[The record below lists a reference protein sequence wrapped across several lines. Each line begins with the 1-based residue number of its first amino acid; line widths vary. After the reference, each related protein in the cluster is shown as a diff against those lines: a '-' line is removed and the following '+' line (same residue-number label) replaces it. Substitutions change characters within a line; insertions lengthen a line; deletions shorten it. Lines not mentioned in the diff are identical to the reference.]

1 MSAELIR
8 APEPVG
14 EGALADHPRQL
25 TDGFGRSF
33 PYLRLSLT
41 EACNF
46 RCSYCLPDGYQ
57 ADGRP
62 RFLQVEE
69 IARLVRAF
77 AALGMSKIRLTGG
90 EPSLRKDL
98 DEIIAT
104 VAAVPGIRKVAI
116 TTNGTLLPR
125 RLPGWHRAGLTAL
138 NVSMD
143 SLQRERFKTIT
154 GHDRLPEIEQG
165 LALAQALGLPAI
177 KLNAV
182 LLRGLND
189 DELPQWMDY
198 LRDRPFS
205 VRFIE
210 LMRTGDNE
218 AYFQRHHLRADVVI
232 EQLLACGMQLQDEGE
247 LAAEFAASTTLAG
260 PRAADAGPAR
270 EYSHPDHR
278 GTVGIIAPYSRDF
291 CKGCNRLRVTAK
303 GDLRLCLFGE
313 FGVPLRP
320 LLQSDDD
327 HDALLAR
334 ITTQLGLKAAGHG
347 LHQGQTGLIPH
358 LASIGG

>member
-1 MSAELIR
+1 MS
-8 APEPVG
+8 
-14 EGALADHPRQL
+14 QL

-62 RFLQVEE
+62 RFLQVDE

-143 SLQRERFKTIT
+143 SLQRERFRTIT

-210 LMRTGDNE
+210 LDAHRRQRSLFPAPPPARRRGDRAAAGAGWHE
-218 AYFQRHHLRADVVI
+218 RRARPTPARRASSATRPSRQHRHHRPV
-232 EQLLACGMQLQDEGE
+232 
-247 LAAEFAASTTLAG
+247 FA
-260 PRAADAGPAR
+260 
-270 EYSHPDHR
+270 
-278 GTVGIIAPYSRDF
+278 
-291 CKGCNRLRVTAK
+291 
-303 GDLRLCLFGE
+303 
-313 FGVPLRP
+313 
-320 LLQSDDD
+320 
-327 HDALLAR
+327 
-334 ITTQLGLKAAGHG
+334 
-347 LHQGQTGLIPH
+347 
-358 LASIGG
+358 

>member
-1 MSAELIR
+1 MDEQGK
-8 APEPVG
+8 EVMT
-14 EGALADHPRQL
+14 QL
-25 TDGFGRSF
+25 TDGFGRRF

-46 RCSYCLPDGYQ
+46 QCSYCLPDGYQ

-62 RFLQVEE
+62 RFLDVNE
-69 IARLVRAF
+69 IERLVRAF
-77 AALGMSKIRLTGG
+77 AALGMHKIRLTGG

-98 DEIIAT
+98 EEIIER
-104 VAAVPGIRKVAI
+104 VAGVPGIRKIAI

-125 RLPGWHRAGLTAL
+125 RLPGWQRAGLTAL

-143 SLQRERFKTIT
+143 SLQRDRFHAIT
-154 GHDRLPEIEQG
+154 GHDRLPEVMEG
-165 LALAQALGLPAI
+165 VELAQQLGIPAI

-182 LLRGLND
+182 LLRGCND
-189 DELPQWMDY
+189 DELPAWMAF
-198 LRDRPFS
+198 LRDRPVS

-210 LMRTGDNE
+210 LMRTGDNA
-218 AYFQRHHLRADVVI
+218 AYFERHHLRADTVV
-232 EQLLACGMQLQDEGE
+232 EQLS
-247 LAAEFAASTTLAG
+247 AAGWRLR

-270 EYSHPDHR
+270 EYTHPAHR
-278 GTVGIIAPYSRDF
+278 GSIGVIAPYSRDF
-291 CKGCNRLRVTAK
+291 CQGCNRLRVTAR

-313 FGVPLRP
+313 FGVRLRP
-320 LLQSDDD
+320 LLQHEDD

-334 ITTQLGLKAAGHG
+334 IITQLGLKAAGHG
-347 LHQGQTGLIPH
+347 LHQGHTGLTPH

>member
-1 MSAELIR
+1 MAAEGNNTVAAGTAAASRLS
-8 APEPVG
+8 
-14 EGALADHPRQL
+14 DS
-25 TDGFGRSF
+25 FGRRF

-62 RFLQVEE
+62 RFLALDE
-69 IARLVRAF
+69 IQRLVRAF
-77 AALGMSKIRLTGG
+77 AALGMHKIRLTGG

-98 DEIIAT
+98 EQIIAT
-104 VAAVPGIRKVAI
+104 VASVQGIRKVAI

-125 RLPGWHRAGLTAL
+125 RLPGWQRAGLTAL

-143 SLQRERFKTIT
+143 SLQRDRFHAIT
-154 GHDRLPEIEQG
+154 GHDRLPEIQQG
-165 LALAQALGLPAI
+165 LQMAQVLGLPSI

-189 DELPQWMDY
+189 DELPQWMEY
-198 LRDRPFS
+198 LRERALS

-218 AYFQRHHLRADVVI
+218 DYFKRHHLRADTVI
-232 EQLLACGMQLQDEGE
+232 AQLQD
-247 LAAEFAASTTLAG
+247 AG
-260 PRAADAGPAR
+260 WSERPRSADAGPAR
-270 EYSHPDHR
+270 EFSHPGHR
-278 GTVGIIAPYSRDF
+278 GSIGIIAPYSRDF
-291 CKGCNRLRVTAK
+291 CRGCNRLRVTAC
-303 GDLRLCLFGE
+303 GDLRLCLFGD

-327 HDALLAR
+327 FDALLAR

-347 LHQGQTGLIPH
+347 LHQGQTGLVPH

>member
-1 MSAELIR
+1 MAQRADTAAGSA
-8 APEPVG
+8 APPP
-14 EGALADHPRQL
+14 LS
-25 TDGFGRSF
+25 DGFGRRF

-46 RCSYCLPDGYQ
+46 SCSYCLPDGYQ

-62 RFLQVEE
+62 RFLALDE
-69 IARLVRAF
+69 IGRLVRAF
-77 AALGMSKIRLTGG
+77 AALGMHKIRLTGG

-98 DEIIAT
+98 DAIIET

-116 TTNGTLLPR
+116 TTNGTQLPR

-143 SLQRERFKTIT
+143 SLQRDRFKAIT
-154 GHDRLPEIEQG
+154 GHDRLPEILQG
-165 LALAQALGLPAI
+165 LQMAQALELPSV

-189 DELPQWMDY
+189 DELPQWMDF
-198 LRDRPFS
+198 LRERPVS
-205 VRFIE
+205 IRFIE

-218 AYFQRHHLRADVVI
+218 AYFERHHLRADVI
-232 EQLLACGMQLQDEGE
+232 IAQLLA
-247 LAAEFAASTTLAG
+247 AG
-260 PRAADAGPAR
+260 WSERARRSDAGPAR
-270 EYSHPDHR
+270 EFGHPGHR
-278 GTVGIIAPYSRDF
+278 GTVGIIAPYARDF
-291 CKGCNRLRVTAK
+291 CAGCNRLRVTAR

-327 HDALLAR
+327 FDALLAR

>member
-1 MSAELIR
+1 MT
-8 APEPVG
+8 
-14 EGALADHPRQL
+14 QL
-25 TDGFGRSF
+25 TDGFGRRF

-62 RFLQVEE
+62 TFLDVDE
-69 IARLVRAF
+69 IVRLVRAF
-77 AALGMSKIRLTGG
+77 ATLGMHKIRLTGG

-98 DEIIAT
+98 EQIIAR
-104 VAAVPGIRKVAI
+104 VAGVPGIRKIAI

-143 SLQRERFKTIT
+143 SLQRDRFHAIT
-154 GHDRLPEIEQG
+154 GHDRQPEILQG
-165 LALAQALGLPAI
+165 IALAQELGMESI

-189 DELPQWMDY
+189 NELPAWMAF
-198 LRDRPFS
+198 LRDRPVS

-210 LMRTGDNE
+210 LMRTGDNA
-218 AYFQRHHLRADVVI
+218 AYFERHHLRADVVVD
-232 EQLLACGMQLQDEGE
+232 QLLA
-247 LAAEFAASTTLAG
+247 AG
-260 PRAADAGPAR
+260 WRLRPRAADAGPAR
-270 EYSHPDHR
+270 EYTHPDHR
-278 GTVGIIAPYSRDF
+278 GSIGVIAPYARDF
-291 CKGCNRLRVTAK
+291 CQGCNRLRVTAR

-320 LLQSDDD
+320 LLQHEDDR
-327 HDALLAR
+327 DALLAR

-347 LHQGQTGLIPH
+347 LHQGQTGLTPN

>member
-1 MSAELIR
+1 MTAAVSTGPL
-8 APEPVG
+8 
-14 EGALADHPRQL
+14 LA
-25 TDGFGRSF
+25 DGFGRRF

-46 RCSYCLPDGYQ
+46 SCSYCLPDGYQ

-62 RFLQVEE
+62 RFLEVDE
-69 IARLVRAF
+69 IGRLVRAF
-77 AALGMSKIRLTGG
+77 ATLGMHKIRLTGG
-90 EPSLRKDL
+90 EPSLRRDL
-98 DEIIAT
+98 DQVIER
-104 VAAVPGIRKVAI
+104 VAGTPGIRKVAI

-143 SLQRERFKTIT
+143 SLRRERFHAIT
-154 GHDRLPEIEQG
+154 GHDRLPEILEG
-165 LALAQALGLPAI
+165 LELAQAIGLQSV

-189 DELPQWMDY
+189 DELPAWMDF
-198 LRDRPFS
+198 LRERPLS

-210 LMRTGDNE
+210 LMRTGDN
-218 AYFQRHHLRADVVI
+218 ADYFQRHHLSASTVV
-232 EQLLACGMQLQDEGE
+232 EQLLA
-247 LAAEFAASTTLAG
+247 AG
-260 PRAADAGPAR
+260 WRLRPRAADAGPAR
-270 EYSHPDHR
+270 EYTHPAHR
-278 GTVGIIAPYSRDF
+278 GSIGVIAPYSQDF
-291 CKGCNRLRVTAK
+291 CQGCNRLRVTAR

-320 LLQSDDD
+320 LLQHDDD
-327 HDALLAR
+327 RDALLAR

-347 LHQGQTGLIPH
+347 LHQGRTGLTPN

>member
-1 MSAELIR
+1 MHER
-8 APEPVG
+8 AAPG
-14 EGALADHPRQL
+14 ETPL
-25 TDGFGRSF
+25 TDGFGRRF

-46 RCSYCLPDGYQ
+46 SCSYCLPDGY
-57 ADGRP
+57 AAEGRP
-62 RFLQVEE
+62 RFLEVDE
-69 IARLVRAF
+69 IGRLVSAF
-77 AALGMSKIRLTGG
+77 ATLGMHKIRLTGG

-98 DEIIAT
+98 DVIIQR
-104 VAAVPGIRKVAI
+104 VADVPGIRKVAI

-143 SLQRERFKTIT
+143 SLCRERFHAIT
-154 GHDRLPEIEQG
+154 GHDRLPEILEG
-165 LALAQALGLPAI
+165 LALAQALGMESV

-189 DELPQWMDY
+189 DELPAWMAF
-198 LRDRPFS
+198 LRERPIS

-210 LMRTGDNE
+210 LMRTGDN
-218 AYFQRHHLRADVVI
+218 ADYFERHHLRASVVV
-232 EQLLACGMQLQDEGE
+232 EQLQ
-247 LAAEFAASTTLAG
+247 AAGWRLR
-260 PRAADAGPAR
+260 PRAPDAGPAR
-270 EYSHPDHR
+270 EYTHPDHR
-278 GTVGIIAPYSRDF
+278 GCIGVIAPYSKDF
-291 CKGCNRLRVTAK
+291 CQGCNRLRVTAR

-313 FGVPLRP
+313 FGVPLRA
-320 LLQSDDD
+320 LLQHDDD
-327 HDALLAR
+327 RDALLAR

-347 LHQGQTGLIPH
+347 LHQGQTGLVPN

>member
-1 MSAELIR
+1 MA
-8 APEPVG
+8 
-14 EGALADHPRQL
+14 ADGNFQATARHAAGL
-25 TDGFGRSF
+25 LHDGFGRRF

-46 RCSYCLPDGYQ
+46 RCGYCLPDGYQ

-62 RFLQVEE
+62 RFLGVDE

-77 AALGMSKIRLTGG
+77 AALGMHKIRLTGG

-98 DEIIAT
+98 ERIIEA
-104 VAAVPGIRKVAI
+104 VAQVPGIRKVAI

-125 RLPGWHRAGLTAL
+125 RLPGWHAAGLNAL
-138 NVSMD
+138 NVSVD
-143 SLQRERFKTIT
+143 SLDRSRFQAIT
-154 GHDRLPEIEQG
+154 GHDRLPEILQG
-165 LALAQALGLPAI
+165 LEVAQALGIESI
-177 KLNAV
+177 KLNTV
-182 LLRGLND
+182 LLRGLNED
-189 DELPQWMDY
+189 DLPQWMAF
-198 LRDRPFS
+198 LRDRPVS

-218 AYFQRHHLRADVVI
+218 AYFQQHHLRAEQVQA
-232 EQLLACGMQLQDEGE
+232 QLLAVGWSER
-247 LAAEFAASTTLAG
+247 

-270 EYSHPDHR
+270 EYAHPDHR
-278 GTVGIIAPYSRDF
+278 GTLGIIAPYARDF
-291 CKGCNRLRVTAK
+291 CEGCNRLRVTAR

-320 LLQSDDD
+320 LLQSDADQD
-327 HDALLAR
+327 ELRER
-334 ITTQLGLKAAGHG
+334 ISTQLGLKAAGHG
-347 LHQGQTGLIPH
+347 LHQGRTGLVPH

>member
-1 MSAELIR
+1 MTAAVSTGPL
-8 APEPVG
+8 
-14 EGALADHPRQL
+14 LA
-25 TDGFGRSF
+25 DGFGRRF

-46 RCSYCLPDGYQ
+46 SCSYCLPNGYQ

-62 RFLQVEE
+62 RFLDVDE
-69 IARLVRAF
+69 IGRLVRAF
-77 AALGMSKIRLTGG
+77 ATLGMHKIRLTGG
-90 EPSLRKDL
+90 EPSLRRDL
-98 DEIIAT
+98 EQVIER
-104 VAAVPGIRKVAI
+104 VAGTPGIRKVAI

-143 SLQRERFKTIT
+143 SLRRERFHAIT
-154 GHDRLPEIEQG
+154 GHDRLPDILEG
-165 LALAQALGLPAI
+165 LELAQALGLPSV

-189 DELPQWMDY
+189 DELPAWMAF
-198 LRDRPFS
+198 LRERPLS

-210 LMRTGDNE
+210 LMRTGDN
-218 AYFQRHHLRADVVI
+218 ADYFQRHHLGASTVV
-232 EQLLACGMQLQDEGE
+232 EQLLA
-247 LAAEFAASTTLAG
+247 AG
-260 PRAADAGPAR
+260 WRLRPRASDAGPAR
-270 EYSHPDHR
+270 EYTHPEHR
-278 GTVGIIAPYSRDF
+278 GSIGVIAPYARDF
-291 CKGCNRLRVTAK
+291 CQGCNRLRVTAR

-320 LLQSDDD
+320 LLQHDDD
-327 HDALLAR
+327 RDALLAR

-347 LHQGQTGLIPH
+347 LHQGRTGLTPN